1 MSLAR
6 ASLGLRVRTLAPS
19 AAVARRFNS
28 TSASTSTATDEVPPN
43 YTSPRD
49 LPMTWSD
56 YLAMRKRRRQWSSIT
71 SIPTSLGGLIGG
83 AMYFA
88 SKDVDP
94 TQLIFGFDPY
104 MVYGGATFAC
114 MAFGWL
120 LGPTVGNALFGVTHP
135 KLSKGNPS
143 PLEVMDR
150 EFFNRIKSRRV
161 DPSRQSMNNPSPDF
175 YGEKITSI
183 PAYRQWLKDQ
193 KAYAA
198 KVSHGVPDEL

>member
-28 TSASTSTATDEVPPN
+28 TTTSTSTATDEVPPN

-71 SIPTSLGGLIGG
+71 SIPTSLGGLVGG

-94 TQLIFGFDPY
+94 TQLIFGFDP
-104 MVYGGATFAC
+104 
-114 MAFGWL
+114 
-120 LGPTVGNALFGVTHP
+120 
-135 KLSKGNPS
+135 
-143 PLEVMDR
+143 
-150 EFFNRIKSRRV
+150 
-161 DPSRQSMNNPSPDF
+161 
-175 YGEKITSI
+175 
-183 PAYRQWLKDQ
+183 
-193 KAYAA
+193 
-198 KVSHGVPDEL
+198 